1 MLAGSPD
8 AHAVLRRPLTTR
20 LRSIEAAT
28 STIRRVNATTVL
40 GSIGAG
46 NMAGAMV
53 EGWLR
58 ADPAAA
64 ERILVTDRGSGRAAR
79 LAERLGVQH
88 VADNAELVR
97 RADVVLIAVKPIDV
111 ERVLREAS
119 ELIETDTAIV
129 SVAAGVATTTLENVL
144 EQGVPLFRCMPN
156 VGVKVGSGT
165 LCFASGPF
173 TGSDAEA
180 RVLGWLG
187 QLGTVVTLEERL
199 FDAATALAGSG
210 PAFLGL
216 VIEAFEDAGIT
227 SGLSASTAR
236 ALILSTMVG
245 TANVLDETGISCSDL
260 RRMVTSPGGTAAAGL
275 AQMERASVRGGIID
289 GVLAALARAG
299 QLG

>member
-1 MLAGSPD
+1 MNE
-8 AHAVLRRPLTTR
+8 TT
-20 LRSIEAAT
+20 I
-28 STIRRVNATTVL
+28 L

-58 ADPAAA
+58 ADPALAG
-64 ERILVTDRGSGRAAR
+64 RILVTDRGSGRAAR

-119 ELIETDTAIV
+119 ELIDPAPPSSRSRRASPRPRSRTCSSRACRC
-129 SVAAGVATTTLENVL
+129 SAACRTSASRSARARSASRAGRSRARRPRLA
-144 EQGVPLFRCMPN
+144 CSA
-156 VGVKVGSGT
+156 GSG
-165 LCFASGPF
+165 
-173 TGSDAEA
+173 
-180 RVLGWLG
+180 
-187 QLGTVVTLEERL
+187 QIGTVVTLEERL

-227 SGLSASTAR
+227 TGLSAATAR
-236 ALILSTMVG
+236 ELILSTMVG
-245 TANVLDETGISCSDL
+245 TANVLEETGVSCSDL
-260 RRMVTSPGGTAAAGL
+260 RRMVTSPGAPLRPGWRRWSGPRCAAASST
-275 AQMERASVRGGIID
+275 ACSPRSP
-289 GVLAALARAG
+289 ARDSWADE
-299 QLG
+299 QRTVDT

>member
-1 MLAGSPD
+1 MND
-8 AHAVLRRPLTTR
+8 
-20 LRSIEAAT
+20 
-28 STIRRVNATTVL
+28 TTVL

-58 ADPAAA
+58 ADPALA
-64 ERILVTDRGSGRAAR
+64 ERVLVTDRGSGRAAR

-111 ERVLREAS
+111 ERVLRDAS
-119 ELIETDTAIV
+119 ELIDPGMAVV

-156 VGVKVGSGT
+156 VGVKVGAGT

-173 TGSDAEA
+173 TGSEAES
-180 RVLGWLG
+180 RVLDWFGL
-187 QLGTVVTLEERL
+187 LGTVVPLEERL

-210 PAFLGL
+210 PAFIGL
-216 VIEAFEDAGIT
+216 VVEAFEDAGIV
-227 SGLSASTAR
+227 SGLSAPKAR
-236 ALILSTMVG
+236 ELILQTMVG
-245 TANVLDETGISCSDL
+245 TANLLDETGISCSEL

-289 GVLAALARAG
+289 GVLAAMRRAAE
-299 QLG
+299 LG